1 MKQSLTLLLL
11 LPLAAMLSCTK
22 TIDKKVVGNEVS
34 LLEIKI
40 KGQLG
45 AAVIERDLDEARATV
60 YIMDS
65 PDYPFAAA
73 PVEGIVV
80 SAGASASVS
89 TGQTLNFSNPE
100 RRARITVTAESGKTL
115 DWNIYLAP
123 YDAFYV
129 GEWAI
134 VNIKL
139 HCNQRVS
146 GSGDGAW
153 DTPLNGSEFGTFGLA
168 EYDNHVIIKM
178 NPEPEDNTLTGT
190 ITNTAGLDGEYGHFW
205 GVYAPYSEAEPLDM
219 DSRLRYLLPP
229 GEAEWKLELTTGQ
242 MRITKDNI
250 TSTMIFGT
258 DEWDNTLFRFILPDA
273 GGEPSRDGFYDNMWR
288 SSTELFYVMIK
299 IK

>member
-1 MKQSLTLLLL
+1 MKAFRMIWLL
-11 LPLAAMLSCTK
+11 LPFAALSCTK
-22 TIDKKVVGNEVS
+22 TIDKAVMSNEVT

-45 AAVIERDLDEARATV
+45 SAVIERSFDEAKATV

-65 PDYPFAAA
+65 PDYPFAAV

-80 SAGASASVS
+80 SAGATASVS
-89 TGQTLNFSNPE
+89 SGETLNFSNPE

-115 DWNIYLAP
+115 EWNIYLAP

-146 GSGDGAW
+146 GSGDGVW
-153 DTPLNGSEFGTFGLA
+153 DTPLNGSEFGSFGVP
-168 EYDNHVIIKM
+168 EYDNHVIITM
-178 NPEPEDNTLTGT
+178 NPEPEDNSLTGT

-205 GVYAPYSEAEPLDM
+205 GVYTPYSAEDPLDM
-219 DSRLRYLLPP
+219 DPRLRHLLPP
-229 GEAEWKLELTTGQ
+229 GESTWKLDLTTEQ

>member
-1 MKQSLTLLLL
+1 MKLLRYVWLL
-11 LPLAAMLSCTK
+11 VPLVVPSCTK
-22 TIDKKVVGNEVS
+22 TIDKEVMSNEVT

-45 AAVIERDLDEARATV
+45 SAVIERSFDEAKATV
-60 YIMDS
+60 YIMDR

-80 SAGASASVS
+80 SSGASASVS
-89 TGQTLNFSNPE
+89 AGQTLNFSNPE

-115 DWNIYLAP
+115 EWNIYLAP

-146 GSGDGAW
+146 GSGDGVW
-153 DTPLNGSEFGTFGLA
+153 DTPLNGSEFGTSGLP
-168 EYDNHVIIKM
+168 EYDNHVIITL
-178 NPEPEDNTLTGT
+178 NPTLTGT
-190 ITNTAGLDGEYGHFW
+190 ITNTPGLDGEYGHFW
-205 GVYAPYSEAEPLDM
+205 GVYAPYSAESPLDM
-219 DSRLRYLLPP
+219 DPRLRHLLPP
-229 GEAEWKLELTTGQ
+229 GEATWKLELSTGQ

>member
-153 DTPLNGSEFGTFGLA
+153 DTPINGSEFGTFGLA

-205 GVYAPYSEAEPLDM
+205 GVYAPYSETEPLDM

>member
-153 DTPLNGSEFGTFGLA
+153 DTPLNSSEFGTFGLA